1 MKKGSIA
8 VQLYSLRD
16 DMKEDFYGT
25 LKKVKS
31 YGYDGVEFAG
41 LFNHDPLEVKAMCQ
55 ELELVPI
62 SAHVP
67 VQTLMADLEGTVEC
81 YHQLGCKYLV
91 IPSLTPE
98 LRPGQEGFLTTLVD
112 LMHKLSAALA
122 AKDMVL
128 QYHNHDFEFV
138 PIDGEYPLDILYR
151 TVPPQILQT
160 QLDTCWVKVGGVD
173 PVAYLRKYA
182 GRIPTVH
189 LKDFVG
195 TRTQNMY
202 KLIGVNENEKQE
214 AVQEFGFRVLGQ
226 GVQDFPGIVKASL
239 EGGAQ
244 WFIVELDRAPE
255 GYTPAGAIEASIQ
268 YLKENIFC

>member
-1 MKKGSIA
+1 MGNANIA

-25 LKKVKS
+25 LKKVKE
-31 YGYDGVEFAG
+31 YGYTGVEFAG
-41 LFNHDPLEVKAMCQ
+41 LFDHDPLEVKQMCE
-55 ELELVPI
+55 ELGLIPI

-81 YHQLGCKYLV
+81 YSKLGCKYMV
-91 IPSLTPE
+91 IPSLPPE
-98 LRPGQEGFLTTLVD
+98 LRPGHEGFLTTLVE
-112 LMHKLSAALA
+112 LMHKLGAALA
-122 AKDMVL
+122 EKDMVL

-138 PIDGEYPLDILYR
+138 KIDDEYPLDILYR
-151 TVPPQILQT
+151 TVPPQVLQT

-173 PVAYLRKYA
+173 PVAYIRQYS
-182 GRIPTVH
+182 GRTPTVH

-214 AVQEFGFRVLGQ
+214 AVQAFAFRVLGQ
-226 GVQDFPGIVKASL
+226 GVQDFPAIVKAAQES
-239 EGGAQ
+239 GAQ

-255 GYTPAGAIEASIQ
+255 GYTPAEAIEASVR
-268 YLKENIFC
+268 YLKEKVFC